1 MLTGKA
7 KHLSGSQTDGLSQWT
22 QGAITEGSEEP
33 LLGGQ
38 GHAGQQR
45 QAFSYS
51 EAGET
56 VPFTYSYRYLSTY
69 SPGELSDNRL

>member
-7 KHLSGSQTDGLSQWT
+7 KHLSGSQTEGLSQWT

-38 GHAGQQR
+38 GHAGQER
-45 QAFSYS
+45 
-51 EAGET
+51 
-56 VPFTYSYRYLSTY
+56 
-69 SPGELSDNRL
+69 